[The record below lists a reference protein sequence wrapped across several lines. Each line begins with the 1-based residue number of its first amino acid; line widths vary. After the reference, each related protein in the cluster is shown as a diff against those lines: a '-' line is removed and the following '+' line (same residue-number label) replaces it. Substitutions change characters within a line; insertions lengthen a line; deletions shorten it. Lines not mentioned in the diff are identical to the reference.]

1 MIYSIVN
8 SVGLAVATSSAS
20 TSALVVPSGLI
31 RIASTTNAFFTITS
45 SAGTADNTGTLI
57 GAGEEVIIKVDNGSF
72 LNAIRDTANGRI
84 SVSCVRPGNPLGE

>member
-31 RIASTTNAFFTITS
+31 RIASTTNAYFTITS
-45 SAGTADNTGTLI
+45 SAGTTDNTGTLI

-84 SVSCVRPGNPLGE
+84 SVSCVRIGNPLGE